1 VNSNRNSR
9 AKADMGGG
17 DGLSDLRL
25 GAARRR
31 LEESSSQS
39 DAIEALREIVS
50 NFLGS
55 EEIALF
61 EVDRKT
67 ADMRMLWSFGI
78 DAEECNPLRALHDVG
93 LRRVTQGECHVE
105 LPSDDSVGAAAK
117 TQAFV
122 PLRLANHTVAVL
134 AILRLLPQKLGF
146 DRPDM
151 DLLRLLS
158 EEAGKAL
165 FGSIAKPP
173 TEEPEM
179 RA

>member
-1 VNSNRNSR
+1 
-9 AKADMGGG
+9 M
-17 DGLSDLRL
+17 RL

-31 LEESSSQS
+31 LEESSGQS

-50 NFLGS
+50 NLLGS

-67 ADMRMLWSFGI
+67 ADMRLLWSFGI
-78 DAEECNPLRALHDVG
+78 DAAACNPLRALHEVG
-93 LRRVTQGECHVE
+93 LQRMAKGECHVE
-105 LPSDDSVGAAAK
+105 MPADDSVGSAAK

-122 PLRLANHTVAVL
+122 PLRMANHTVAVL

-151 DLLRLLS
+151 DLLSLLS

-173 TEEPEM
+173 TEKPEM
-179 RA
+179 RT